1 MSTKHFFPDTNG
13 VVVGALNSIVARNPH
28 LEHDEANR
36 VVFSKT
42 HPPSKVSI
50 ISGGGSGHEPA
61 WAGYVGDGMLTASV
75 AGDVFASPSTK
86 QVMAAIGNVPSD
98 AGVILCITNY
108 TGDRLHF
115 GLAREKTHAKGHKI
129 AQIPLTDDVALG
141 RKKSEL
147 LGRRGL
153 AGNVLVLKLLGAAAH
168 ESWNFEECWK
178 LGTEVNAQLATIGT
192 SLDHCHI
199 PGRTHH
205 EQIEENACV
214 LGMGIHNEPGLR
226 KISPMPSPHDLIKE
240 MLLYVLDPNDSDR
253 AFVKFDPKDEVAMV
267 INNFGGLANLE
278 LEALTQ
284 IALEQ
289 LAPPSLLHAL
299 RTACSAA
306 LAAEPDI
313 TKYDIQMGDG
323 DCGEAVAGVCNALLA
338 SMKAAPFITKVP
350 NLFTCLSSINSSL
363 EDMGG
368 SLGAILS
375 ILLTAFAGSLQ
386 RAVKAE
392 GKLDVGIIGDAA
404 GEALEALKAYT
415 GARVGDRTVM
425 DTLIPWCET
434 LRATREVGKALAAAE
449 EGAKKTAGMKA
460 RFGRATYVGETKQEE
475 QMGPDPGAYAV
486 AIFLR
491 GLVEGGAWV

>member
-1 MSTKHFFPDTNG
+1 M
-13 VVVGALNSIVARNPH
+13 A
-28 LEHDEANR
+28 
-36 VVFSKT
+36 
-42 HPPSKVSI
+42 
-50 ISGGGSGHEPA
+50 PA
-61 WAGYVGDGMLTASV
+61 WPRNSYGQPVEISRDSL
-75 AGDVFASPSTK
+75 
-86 QVMAAIGNVPSD
+86 
-98 AGVILCITNY
+98 
-108 TGDRLHF
+108 DR
-115 GLAREKTHAKGHKI
+115 REKARAEAEEGNSDFKG
-129 AQIPLTDDVALG
+129 P
-141 RKKSEL
+141 E
-147 LGRRGL
+147 
-153 AGNVLVLKLLGAAAH
+153 
-168 ESWNFEECWK
+168 
-178 LGTEVNAQLATIGT
+178 
-192 SLDHCHI
+192 
-199 PGRTHH
+199 
-205 EQIEENACV
+205 
-214 LGMGIHNEPGLR
+214 
-226 KISPMPSPHDLIKE
+226 
-240 MLLYVLDPNDSDR
+240 
-253 AFVKFDPKDEVAMV
+253 
-267 INNFGGLANLE
+267 
-278 LEALTQ
+278 
-284 IALEQ
+284 
-289 LAPPSLLHAL
+289 
-299 RTACSAA
+299 
-306 LAAEPDI
+306 EPDI

-386 RAVKAE
+386 RAVNAE

-425 DTLIPWCET
+425 DALIPWCET
-434 LRATREVGKALAAAE
+434 LRATREVGTALAAAE